1 MSYTL
6 DTNEN
11 HECYE
16 HAPVLQ
22 TNKDLTDDL
31 EALDP
36 ISLYFTLNVLNINK
50 HWWFVFVFTL
60 CINPLL

>member
-1 MSYTL
+1 MRT
-6 DTNEN
+6 

-36 ISLYFTLNVLNINK
+36 ISLYFTLNVLNINNIGGLFLFS
-50 HWWFVFVFTL
+50 HYA
-60 CINPLL
+60 